1 MYNLVECVKCQG
13 SFDFVP
19 GKASDAPAK
28 DNNGKPL
35 SEESKMHYAENRF
48 HCIDPSCKVQQCK

>member
-48 HCIDPSCKVQQCK
+48 HCIDPSCKV